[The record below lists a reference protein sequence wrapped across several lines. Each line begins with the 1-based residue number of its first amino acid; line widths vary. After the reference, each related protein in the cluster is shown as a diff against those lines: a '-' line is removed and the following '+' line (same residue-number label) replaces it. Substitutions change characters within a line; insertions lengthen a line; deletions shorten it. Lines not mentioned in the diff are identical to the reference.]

1 MQTVDTIIHARWIIP
16 VEPAN
21 TVYDNHSLIIDKG
34 KIIDILDTQASQAKY
49 TSNTIKNLD
58 KHVLIPGLVN
68 THTHSPMSLLRGL
81 ADDIPLMEWLQ
92 QHIWPAEQ
100 RMVDYEFVQHG
111 SELAIAEMLRSGT
124 TTFNDMY
131 FFPEATAKV
140 VEDTGIRASLG
151 MIIIDFPSNWANGP
165 DEYFRKGLELHDKYK
180 SHPLITTCFAPHAP
194 YTVGDDPLKK
204 ILVLSE
210 QLEVPIH
217 IHLHESYDEVSQAAE
232 ATDMR
237 PIQRLKNLGLLS
249 PYLNAVHMTQLNEAD
264 INTVVETGIHVIHCP
279 ESNMKLASGI
289 CPVKSL
295 LDKGV
300 NVALGTDGAASN
312 NDLDMFAEMRAASLL
327 AKVSSSDATAV
338 PAETA
343 LRMATLNGAK
353 ALGLGD
359 ITGSL
364 EIGKAADICA
374 VELQNIESI
383 PVYHPIS
390 QLVYSVGR
398 ENISDVWVYG
408 KHLLNNRELTTIDIE
423 RVISQA
429 ELWHN
434 KISECDKQQAE
445 K

>member
-1 MQTVDTIIHARWIIP
+1 MQTVDSIINARWIIP

-34 KIIDILDTQASQAKY
+34 KIIDILETDLAQTKY
-49 TSNTIKNLD
+49 HSNSIKNLN

-68 THTHSPMSLLRGL
+68 AHTHSPMSLLRGL

-100 RMVDYEFVQHG
+100 RMVDYEFVQQG

-140 VEDTGIRASLG
+140 VDATGIRASLG
-151 MIIIDFPSNWANGP
+151 MIVIDFPSNWAAEP
-165 DEYFRKGLELHDKYK
+165 EEYFRKGLELHDKYK
-180 SHPLITTCFAPHAP
+180 SHPLISTCFAPHAP
-194 YTVGDDPLKK
+194 YTVGDEGLKK
-204 ILVLSE
+204 IQILSE

-217 IHLHESYDEVSQAAE
+217 IHLHESQDEVSQATE
-232 ATDMR
+232 GSGLR
-237 PIQRLKNLGLLS
+237 PIQRLKELGLLS
-249 PYLNAVHMTQLNEAD
+249 PYLNAVHMTQLSEDD
-264 INTVVETGIHVIHCP
+264 IHLVAETGLHVIHCP

-289 CPVKSL
+289 CPVKTL
-295 LDKGV
+295 LDNNI

-312 NDLDMFAEMRAASLL
+312 NDLDMLAEMRSASLL
-327 AKVSSSDATAV
+327 AKVSSGDATAV
-338 PAETA
+338 AAETA

-374 VELQNIESI
+374 VELENIESI
-383 PVYHPIS
+383 PIYHPIS

-398 ENISDVWVYG
+398 ENVRDVWVQG
-408 KHLLNNRELTTIDIE
+408 KHLLNNRELTTIDID
-423 RVISQA
+423 RVI
-429 ELWHN
+429 ENTNLWHN
-434 KISECDKQQAE
+434 RIYKNDSNYSA
-445 K
+445 